1 MEKTPKES
9 VADQVRAF
17 LGANISPPE
26 LIPDPATGQVGLQP
40 AAYKFDGVH
49 APELERIARAA
60 SAASGIV
67 PTPEDLTAEAMA
79 QLQAAQAQQAQ
90 QAQQGQRGQQGQQ
103 GQAPPQEA

>member
-9 VADQVRAF
+9 VADHVRAF

-40 AAYKFDGVH
+40 ASYKFDGVH
-49 APELERIARAA
+49 ATEFERIARAA

-67 PTPEDLTAEAMA
+67 PTPEDLTGEAMA
-79 QLQAAQAQQAQ
+79 MLQAQQQ
-90 QAQQGQRGQQGQQ
+90 QRQGQQ
-103 GQAPPQEA
+103 GQPAPGA

>member
-40 AAYKFDGVH
+40 ASYKFDGIH
-49 APELERIARAA
+49 APEFERIARAA

-67 PTPEDLTAEAMA
+67 PTPEDLTGEAMA
-79 QLQAAQAQQAQ
+79 MLQAQQQ
-90 QAQQGQRGQQGQQ
+90 QQQGQSQGQSQ
-103 GQAPPQEA
+103 GQAPGGRQAPPGA